1 MITEYSPNYD
11 EEIKDLLVELQQ
23 YLSDIDKERYN
34 IVGDDYRKK
43 YFEKTMKEVKKC
55 NGKILLFKDNEKIV
69 GLVVGIVNND
79 EVIRY
84 DFKAPK
90 RGRITELVVAKEYR
104 GKHIG
109 EKLLESM
116 RDYLKSIGCEKIM
129 IAVFGYN
136 ENAITKS
143 AEFNGIRV
151 MNKLEMRNFMDNNK
165 TEIISNLFED
175 KEIISVW
182 DSEKEDSEVT
192 TNCSHLK
199 MLAQD

>member
-109 EKLLESM
+109 E
-116 RDYLKSIGCEKIM
+116 D
-129 IAVFGYN
+129 
-136 ENAITKS
+136 
-143 AEFNGIRV
+143 
-151 MNKLEMRNFMDNNK
+151 
-165 TEIISNLFED
+165 
-175 KEIISVW
+175 
-182 DSEKEDSEVT
+182 
-192 TNCSHLK
+192 
-199 MLAQD
+199 